1 MKQKP
6 IFAILS
12 PYFDYCEVKSMVS
25 KKRSQKSRFSRLCK
39 RNEFV
44 LISFF
49 TSIVI
54 SLVFWLVYN
63 LSPFGSMSVMRM
75 DMFHQYGPLL
85 SEYFDRLTGHGSI
98 VYSWHSGGGGN
109 FLGNVFNYCSSPLE
123 LLVLLFGHK
132 HVPQFIAFI
141 IMLKGAFASANFTYY
156 LKKSTQFQ
164 TQNLLTAGF
173 GLLYAFSGYFVAY
186 YWNFMW
192 LDGMM
197 LLPLII
203 LGLEQIVDQGKPW
216 LYTATFTILLVAS
229 YYMAYMTAIFM
240 VLYFLVYYIGKY
252 PGGVMVREPKR
263 NEKGKVPF
271 FESVRCSHFVHALL
285 RCIGYAI
292 VAGALAAFA
301 LLPTYYALK
310 SCSATSGTFPK
321 DTSLYFN
328 FFDFLANHTDALDP
342 TIRSSEDPVLPNI
355 FCGIGTVVLAI
366 LFFFIK
372 SIPLREKISDAV
384 MLVVLFF
391 SFDINKLNYIW
402 HGFHFPNDLPYRQ
415 SFVYVFFLL
424 LMAFKALSRIRELQ
438 TRDVL
443 TVGLITAAFIAV
455 IGKVGSKNTSQGSL
469 ITTLAFWALYI
480 ICFALLTNKKFRT
493 KTIASVLFCCMFAE
507 VIIADVGNFEVS
519 LATEDFNGDYKEV
532 KNIERFIDDYDGTD
546 LYRMELCEN
555 YRIMNPSWY
564 GYNGICE
571 FSSMAYESSANLQY
585 NLGLAGNYINSYIYA
600 PQTPVYNAMFSM
612 KYLVDNDPDNV
623 KLNGNYFE
631 KIGHTDNM
639 GIYRNRYWLPLAYSV
654 NNSVK
659 HWDYYNNDPVK
670 NQEDFWERAT
680 GVKGA
685 LEEDTIDEV
694 TFNNISP
701 FPQAIESNS
710 YTFEK
715 EDDSADGSFTMSF
728 TPDKTRNYFLCVRS
742 PQIDKLTVEAE
753 DGSLKKEQDCS
764 TDQEYLMDLGTLK
777 AGVRIDITCPVT
789 QDSGTVDV
797 SLASVN
803 GAAFQQG
810 YNQLN
815 DSGAM
820 KFTKLKETD
829 LEGDVTIGNNQ
840 FLYTSINYDPGWTIY
855 VDGNKVSDDDI
866 VKVGNAL
873 IGVNMTP
880 GRHHVRFVYH
890 AKGMK
895 EGLIITFIALI
906 LVLLFTVFL
915 PNSRKRKGGSGDD
928 PDKKNRPLQLYYKKP
943 EESKYNDEDRLYDDM
958 FQTDEDSE
966 EN

>member
-1 MKQKP
+1 M
-6 IFAILS
+6 
-12 PYFDYCEVKSMVS
+12 ES
-25 KKRSQKSRFSRLCK
+25 KKRHGNSRFSRLCR

-49 TSIVI
+49 TAIVV
-54 SLVFWLVYN
+54 SLVFWVVYN
-63 LSPFGSMSVMRM
+63 LTPFGSMSIMRM

-141 IMLKGAFASANFTYY
+141 IMLKGAFSSANFTYY

-164 TQNLLTAGF
+164 KHNLLTAGF

-203 LGLEQIVDQGKPW
+203 LGLEQIIDQKKPW
-216 LYTATFTILLVAS
+216 LYTVSFTVLLVAN

-240 VLYFLVYYIGKY
+240 VLYFLVYYIGQY
-252 PGGVMVREPKR
+252 PGGVMIREPR
-263 NEKGKVPF
+263 QNDKGKVSF
-271 FESVRCSHFVHALL
+271 GETLRCSHFVHALL

-301 LLPTYYALK
+301 LLPTYFALK
-310 SCSATSGTFPK
+310 SCSATSGIFPQDSK
-321 DTSLYFN
+321 LYFN

-342 TIRSSEDPVLPNI
+342 TIRASEDPVLPNI

-384 MLVVLFF
+384 MLVVLYF
-391 SFDINKLNYIW
+391 SFDINKLNYMW

-424 LMAFKALSRIRELQ
+424 LMAFKALTHIRELQ
-438 TRDVL
+438 LRDIL
-443 TVGLITAAFIAV
+443 SVGILTAAFVAI
-455 IGKVGSKNTSQGSL
+455 IGKVGSKNTSQESL
-469 ITTLAFWALYI
+469 IITMAFWALYI
-480 ICFALLTNKKFRT
+480 ICFAMLTNRKFRT

-519 LATEDFNGDYKEV
+519 LPMDDFNGDYKEV
-532 KNIERFIDDYDGTD
+532 KNIEKFIDDYDGTNM
-546 LYRMELCEN
+546 YRMELCEN

-564 GYNGICE
+564 GYNGISE
-571 FSSMAYESSANLQY
+571 FSSMAYEKTANLQY
-585 NLGLAGNYINSYIYA
+585 DLGLAGNYINSYIYN
-600 PQTPVYNAMFSM
+600 PQTPIYNAMFSM
-612 KYLVDNDPDNV
+612 KYLVNNDPDV
-623 KLNGNYFE
+623 ITLNNNYFK
-631 KIGHTDNM
+631 KIGHTDDM
-639 GIYRNRYWLPLAYSV
+639 GIYRNRYWLPLAYAV
-654 NNSVK
+654 NNSLK
-659 HWDYYNNDPVK
+659 NWDYYNNDPIQ
-670 NQEDFWERAT
+670 NQEDYWERAT

-685 LEEDTIDEV
+685 LEKDTIDEV
-694 TFNNISP
+694 TFNNIVP
-701 FPQAIESNS
+701 FPQEIQSNS

-715 EDDSADGSFTMSF
+715 EDANADGSFTMSF

-742 PQIDKLTVEAE
+742 PQIDKLTVNAE
-753 DGSLKKEQDCS
+753 DGSMKKEQNCG
-764 TDQEYLMDLGTLK
+764 TDEEYLLDLGVLK
-777 AGVRIDITCPVT
+777 AGVKIDITCPVT
-789 QDSGTVDV
+789 QDNGTVDV
-797 SLASVN
+797 YLASIN

-815 DSGAM
+815 DSGAV
-820 KFTKLKETD
+820 KFTKMSDTK
-829 LEGDVTIGNNQ
+829 LEGNVTIGQNQ
-840 FLYTSINYDPGWTIY
+840 FLYTSINYDPGWSIY
-855 VDGNKVSDDDI
+855 VDGQKVSDDNI

-895 EGLIITFIALI
+895 EGLIITFITLF

-915 PNSRKRKGGSGDD
+915 PNSRKRKGASAGDD
-928 PDKKNRPLQLYYKKP
+928 PDRKNRPLQLYYTNHPDEKYTP
-943 EESKYNDEDRLYDDM
+943 EDALYDDM
-958 FQTDEDSE
+958 FEAGNSQDDDDSE
-966 EN
+966 Y